1 MIRLC
6 IIGNSHAA
14 ALKHASAEFCA
25 RHDDIQLGFFAA
37 HSNRTGDLVVQDGC
51 YRPRTDA
58 LADQI
63 ALTSGGL
70 REIDPASWD
79 AFLVYGFSRRP
90 HASDFTTGL
99 SRSFRRAIF
108 AERIAQS
115 LLPRHLAALR
125 SLGNAPI
132 FAALTPLPAPSG
144 SRRRRRLLRHPDEVA
159 VVQSTCCD
167 RQRAILVPQPEDTT
181 LKGLFTRPEYSIGS
195 APLDDAG
202 KCRGDAHDS
211 TETRHMN
218 AAYGLLWLERFA
230 PMLRRAVA
238 TAGTP
243 PPIS

>member
-14 ALKHASAEFCA
+14 ALKHASSDFCA
-25 RHDDIQLGFFAA
+25 RNRDIQLCFFAA
-37 HSNRTGDLVVQDGC
+37 HSNKTGDLVVQDGY
-51 YRPRTDA
+51 YRPRTEA
-58 LADQI
+58 LSDQI

-70 REIDPASWD
+70 REIDPAAWD

-90 HASDFTTGL
+90 HAGDFAAGL

-108 AERIAQS
+108 AERIAQC

-125 SLGNAPI
+125 SLSDAPI

-144 SRRRRRLLRHPDEVA
+144 SGRRRRLLRHRDEVA

-167 RQRAILVPQPEDTT
+167 PHRAILVPQPEDTT

-195 APLDDAG
+195 APLDDVS
-202 KCRGDAHDS
+202 KFRGTAHDS
-211 TETRHMN
+211 SETRHMN
-218 AAYGLLWLERFA
+218 DAYGLLWLERFA
-230 PMLRRAVA
+230 PMLRQAVA
-238 TAGTP
+238 AP
-243 PPIS
+243 DRSQAIL